1 MIPKHL
7 HFIYIFGST
16 PENTG
21 GNSSAPQPRDPTK
34 GWGLSHYVC
43 IRSAIEKIRPDKVSF
58 YLAGTPSGPWWD
70 LTRPFVDIVE
80 IDPPEQIFG
89 RPVRRYAHKA
99 DVIRLERLLKHGGI
113 YLDVDVLVHE
123 SFDPLLGHSAVMGL
137 EGEGGLCNAVILA
150 EKEAPFIREWYESY
164 RTFDDTRW
172 SDHSIILPH
181 KLSAKYQDSMLKLP
195 EKAFF
200 WPTWRAKDIYTMFG
214 ARNRSEVRGD
224 FANHLW
230 EQKARY
236 YLGGLT
242 PGHVRRIDT
251 AFHAWAR
258 PYLDGLPD
266 DFGGGFDRL
275 HHVRRDIFARGWNL
289 AHIGK
294 EAIRGA

>member
-1 MIPKHL
+1 MTIPKHL
-7 HFIYIFGST
+7 HFIYIFGPAAS
-16 PENTG
+16 
-21 GNSSAPQPRDPTK
+21 DPMR

-58 YLAGTPSGPWWD
+58 YLAGTPSGPWWE
-70 LTRPFVDIVE
+70 LTRPLVDVVE
-80 IDPPEQIFG
+80 IEPPEEIFG

-99 DVIRLERLLKHGGI
+99 DVIRLERLLRHGGI

-150 EKEAPFIREWYESY
+150 EPEAPFIREWYESY

-172 SDHSIILPH
+172 SDHSILLPF
-181 KLSAKYQDSMLKLP
+181 KLSEKYQGSMVKLP
-195 EKAFF
+195 ETAFF
-200 WPTWRAKDIYTMFG
+200 WPTWRAKDIYAMFG
-214 ARNRSEVRGD
+214 APNRPEVRGD

-242 PGHVRRIDT
+242 PGHVRRVDS

-258 PYLDGLPD
+258 PYLEGLPD
-266 DFGGGFDRL
+266 DFGGGVAY
-275 HHVRRDIFARGWNL
+275 HHHLPRGIFARALSL
-289 AHIGK
+289 ARMCK
-294 EAIRGA
+294 EAVAGA